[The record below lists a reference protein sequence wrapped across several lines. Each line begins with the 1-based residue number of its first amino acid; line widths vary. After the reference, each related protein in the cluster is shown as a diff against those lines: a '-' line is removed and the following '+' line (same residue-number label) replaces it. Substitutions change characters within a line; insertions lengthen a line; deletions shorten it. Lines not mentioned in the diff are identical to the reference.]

1 MRGHTLTVTP
11 GVGTVDTMGRYRWR
25 TVVGVLAVACG
36 AVSCGSRAAGAV
48 LVREDLFS
56 LALGRAED
64 GIDLFARDG
73 AIGSAQTSAAMRDGF
88 VYIANGPAGKVM
100 EFSSFGD
107 LLSIVYD
114 PERVPAP
121 IAIADVTVGGRA
133 RAYDFLELGPLAV
146 GTAREVYIVDRVP
159 QHAGAF
165 DEQRG
170 AWLNRVVVQVDFA
183 TGVAA
188 YIGQEGLGGTPF
200 PAVERVA
207 VSTNR
212 EVAVITR
219 TEATASS
226 FVYDGDGRHRYTL
239 HIPLSRLPVPAAD
252 SDLLTQLDVVMP
264 SVDGAR
270 LYTQVSYF
278 RAAIDPVTETRSSI
292 DFDHSRVYWI
302 DVDSGRFV
310 DFLEVPS
317 SRSRQYRLIGVTRGE
332 YLFLLAGTADGE
344 ELIILNDKGRTLRRR
359 SLEIASSRVVT
370 RSLSVSPDGVL
381 TGLLGYHDHAALVW
395 WRSDRLLPGIATGGS

>member
-1 MRGHTLTVTP
+1 MRC
-11 GVGTVDTMGRYRWR
+11 YCWR
-25 TVVGVLAVACG
+25 TVLGVLVVACG
-36 AVSCGSRAAGAV
+36 AVSCGSRAIGAI
-48 LVREDLFS
+48 LVREDLFA

-64 GIDLFARDG
+64 NIDLFVRNG
-73 AIGSAQTSAAMRDGF
+73 VIGSAQTSVAMRDGF

-107 LLSIVYD
+107 LLSIAYN

-121 IAIADVTVGGRA
+121 IAIADVAAGGRA

-146 GTAREVYIVDRVP
+146 GTAREVYLVDRVP
-159 QHAGAF
+159 QQGMVF

-170 AWLNRVVVQVDFA
+170 VWLNRVVVQVDFA

-207 VSTNR
+207 VSSTG

-219 TEATASS
+219 TGSTASS

-239 HIPLSRLPVPAAD
+239 HIPLSRLPVPEAD
-252 SDLLTQLDVVMP
+252 SDLLTQLDVIMP
-264 SVDGAR
+264 SVDGGR
-270 LYTQVSYF
+270 LYTQISYF
-278 RAAIDPVTETRSSI
+278 RTAFDPITETRSSI

-302 DVDSGRFV
+302 DVDGGRFV
-310 DFLEVPS
+310 DFIEVPS
-317 SRSRQYRLIGVTRGE
+317 SQLRQYRLIGVTRGE
-332 YLFLLAGTADGE
+332 YLFLLAGTVDGD
-344 ELIILNDKGRTLRRR
+344 ELIILNDRGHTLRRR
-359 SLEIASSRVVT
+359 SLDIAPSRVVT

-381 TGLLGYHDHAALVW
+381 TGLLGYPDHAALVW
-395 WRSDRLLPGIATGGS
+395 WRSDRLLPGIAVGSL